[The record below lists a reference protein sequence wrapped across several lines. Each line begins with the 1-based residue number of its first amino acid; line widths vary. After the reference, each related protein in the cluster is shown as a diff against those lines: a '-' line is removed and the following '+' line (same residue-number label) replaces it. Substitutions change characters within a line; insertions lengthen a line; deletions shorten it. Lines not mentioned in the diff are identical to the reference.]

1 MSDIRTLSDFL
12 EQTGNPYRIFD
23 LGRRIVKI
31 DARDFARFENNVLP
45 YPYPLQHHA
54 WIGILSWSAQRPD
67 EHFIWF
73 LKLPLD
79 EQAGLIYAARD
90 DFVHRLL
97 QTLGAARNADATP
110 PELMDAMRDSPYGFT
125 PNPER
130 MAVFHAK
137 AARLMGRPASKYFAH
152 ARRYLA
158 GAIGFDQWAFVG
170 MQGIADVIERLDEDD
185 HASVLRQALPRLPDA
200 PFEAVAKCL
209 ENVPIDTALGETLAE
224 HLHALLARENSAP
237 LRISAAIR
245 ALSFAT
251 AAGLRRD
258 ALRAVLQSPYA
269 AQLDVLV
276 TLSGRC
282 WEDLADPELCH
293 AFLEAL
299 AHHPHGN
306 AIFTQI
312 VSDLLYIPG
321 MRPPVMAQLRNPQRS
336 AALAAAI
343 GEMFKTLG
351 PIAI

>member
-1 MSDIRTLSDFL
+1 MSDISTISAFL
-12 EQTGNPYRIFD
+12 QQTGNPYRIFD

-31 DARDFARFENNVLP
+31 DAGDFARFESNAQP

-90 DFVHRLL
+90 DFVYRLL
-97 QTLGAARNADATP
+97 QTLGASLKADAAP

-137 AARLMGRPASKYFAH
+137 AARLMGRPASKYFEH

-158 GAIGFDQWAFVG
+158 GAIGFEQWAFVG

-185 HASVLRQALPRLPDA
+185 HAALLRQALPWLPDA

-209 ENVPIDTALGETLAE
+209 ENVPIDTALCETLAA
-224 HLHALLARENSAP
+224 HLRELLGRDDSSP

-258 ALRAVLQSPYA
+258 VLREVLQSPHA

-282 WEDLADPELCH
+282 WEDLRDPALCH

-299 AHHPHGN
+299 ARHPRGS

-321 MRPPVMAQLRNPQRS
+321 MRPAVMAQLRTPQRS

-343 GEMFKTLG
+343 GEMFQTLG
-351 PIAI
+351 P